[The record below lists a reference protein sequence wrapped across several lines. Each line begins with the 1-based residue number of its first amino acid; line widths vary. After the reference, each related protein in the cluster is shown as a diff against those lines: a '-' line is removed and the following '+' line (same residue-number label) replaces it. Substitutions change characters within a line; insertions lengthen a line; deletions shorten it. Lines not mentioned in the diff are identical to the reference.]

1 MAHRRHEVLRLEE
14 QRHVQAAAALLA
26 ASEHEV
32 WPLQLVDLRD
42 GDQVEELYRLMR
54 LVPEVIEFYLDDYVF
69 PKTAKHQ
76 GMKLSATG
84 QELGGDLIFPRRLGF
99 SGTPSDLLPL
109 ELGAPKFE
117 PGTDAKV
124 LATLTDVDV
133 VSARDLGGDSDDEP
147 PPPRTLDFSRPAGA
161 PTPAVEPPPGSG
173 RSSAPDLIHCLT
185 TPALTTRPPTRCGR
199 YLPAPTASAGAQEAA
214 AHPST

>member
-1 MAHRRHEVLRLEE
+1 
-14 QRHVQAAAALLA
+14 
-26 ASEHEV
+26 
-32 WPLQLVDLRD
+32 
-42 GDQVEELYRLMR
+42 MR

-133 VSARDLGGDSDDEP
+133 VSTRDLGGDWDV
-147 PPPRTLDFSRPAGA
+147 RTLLRSVATADPPVHALIDVGA
-161 PTPAVEPPPGSG
+161 LVTGLSNLAVARFMLDEGLAVGG
-173 RSSAPDLIHCLT
+173 RVRVP
-185 TPALTTRPPTRCGR
+185 R
-199 YLPAPTASAGAQEAA
+199 
-214 AHPST
+214 